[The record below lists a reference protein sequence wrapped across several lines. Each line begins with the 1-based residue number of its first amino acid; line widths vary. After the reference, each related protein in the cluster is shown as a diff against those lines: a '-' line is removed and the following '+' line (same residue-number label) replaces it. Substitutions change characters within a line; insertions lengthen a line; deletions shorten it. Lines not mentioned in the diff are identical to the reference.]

1 MVDAEQ
7 MLPSNSLQIAFGMV
21 RIVTCFF
28 ILKNKLDHLFII
40 LTIDKRLLAAP
51 SRRRHSRA
59 KLKFEF
65 EFVPRSMTTTIA
77 FFAPEVPEFGAD
89 LMDLENDRELALVFR
104 VPLNDVYRFISSR
117 DICPKW
123 TKFLEAQINA
133 TQSVASFQNVDVAVL

>member
-59 KLKFEF
+59 NQ
-65 EFVPRSMTTTIA
+65 A
-77 FFAPEVPEFGAD
+77 EV
-89 LMDLENDRELALVFR
+89 
-104 VPLNDVYRFISSR
+104 
-117 DICPKW
+117 
-123 TKFLEAQINA
+123 
-133 TQSVASFQNVDVAVL
+133 